1 MKRRNGAVRL
11 FALTL
16 GMLMLLTACSGGGG
30 NESVETTA
38 VTARS
43 DTAVEY
49 PGEIVR
55 PRSAEQAA
63 KALEGLETLNF
74 DGAATVIATYSHA
87 DILCPESAADEI
99 SAAALARNRV
109 IEKKY
114 NTTIAGKLAGSREAL
129 LDEVRTSV
137 KAGLYYAD
145 IIAIDISEI
154 GSYNA
159 DSLLM
164 NLYSLPD
171 FDPNSDI
178 FNTDA
183 MSQLSAAFRSY
194 GVVSAAT
201 EDVRDIYAVYWNK
214 AIAESLGAGDL
225 YGEYE
230 RGEWTWQRFS
240 VLMHSAAEARGADK
254 ATRIGAVT
262 DLPLNEIADA
272 MQISSGLHYVSTEYG
287 SVPSISYDD
296 AAMNELAALAYTVF
310 GNGQGFSSGYGSDTS
325 AATSFRGGDVLF
337 YVGTFRDAETLASA
351 ESDWGVLPLPSYSE
365 QTSGIT
371 AMSPSSAVLVTPRSN
386 ALGENTSA
394 VLKALSLASSGVID
408 DAVIEYLTVSS
419 LRDNAS
425 VRMVRAAAEKTA
437 RTDFTAAFPSISA
450 LQNVTAEAY
459 HNVIKSGGRFSSAAN
474 RYFRNGTSALNQNFP
489 LKNAE

>member
-1 MKRRNGAVRL
+1 MERRNGTVRL
-11 FALTL
+11 LALTL
-16 GMLMLLTACSGGGG
+16 GTLTLLTACSGGGG
-30 NESVETTA
+30 NDAVETTA
-38 VTARS
+38 STTRS
-43 DTAVEY
+43 DVAVEY

-55 PRSAEQAA
+55 PRSAEEAV
-63 KALEGLETLNF
+63 KALESLETLDF

-87 DILCPESAADEI
+87 DILCPESASDEI
-99 SAAALARNRV
+99 SAAALARNRA

-114 NTTIAGKLAGSREAL
+114 NTTVTGKRTESREAL
-129 LDEVRTSV
+129 LSEVRSSV
-137 KAGLYYAD
+137 KSGLYYAD

-154 GSYNA
+154 GTYNS

-171 FDPNSDI
+171 FDPTADI

-194 GVVSAAT
+194 GVISAAT
-201 EDVRDIYAVYWNK
+201 EDVRDVYAVYWNK

-262 DLPLNEIADA
+262 DLQLNELADA
-272 MQISSGLHYVSTEYG
+272 MQTSSGLHYVSTGYG
-287 SVPSISYDD
+287 AVPSISYDD
-296 AAMNELAALAYTVF
+296 AAMNELASLAHTVF
-310 GNGQGFSSGYGSDTS
+310 GSGQGFSSGSGSDTS

-351 ESDWGVLPLPSYSE
+351 ESDWGVLPLPTYSDK
-365 QTSGIT
+365 TGIT
-371 AMSPSSAVLVTPRSN
+371 AMSPSSAVLVTPRNN
-386 ALGENTSA
+386 ALGANTSA
-394 VLKALSLASSGVID
+394 MLKALSVASVGVMD
-408 DAVIEYLTVSS
+408 DAAVEYITASA

-425 VRMVRAAAEKTA
+425 ARMVRAAAEKTA
-437 RTDFTAAFPSISA
+437 LTDFTAAFPSITA
-450 LQNVTAEAY
+450 LQNATAEAY
-459 HNVIKSGGRFSSAAN
+459 HSSIKSGGSFTTVAN
-474 RYFRNGTSALNQNFP
+474 RYLRNGTAALNQNFP

>member
-87 DILCPESAADEI
+87 
-99 SAAALARNRV
+99 AAALARNRA

-225 YGEYE
+225 YG
-230 RGEWTWQRFS
+230 
-240 VLMHSAAEARGADK
+240 
-254 ATRIGAVT
+254 
-262 DLPLNEIADA
+262 
-272 MQISSGLHYVSTEYG
+272 
-287 SVPSISYDD
+287 
-296 AAMNELAALAYTVF
+296 
-310 GNGQGFSSGYGSDTS
+310 
-325 AATSFRGGDVLF
+325 
-337 YVGTFRDAETLASA
+337 
-351 ESDWGVLPLPSYSE
+351 
-365 QTSGIT
+365 
-371 AMSPSSAVLVTPRSN
+371 
-386 ALGENTSA
+386 
-394 VLKALSLASSGVID
+394 
-408 DAVIEYLTVSS
+408 
-419 LRDNAS
+419 
-425 VRMVRAAAEKTA
+425 
-437 RTDFTAAFPSISA
+437 
-450 LQNVTAEAY
+450 
-459 HNVIKSGGRFSSAAN
+459 
-474 RYFRNGTSALNQNFP
+474 
-489 LKNAE
+489 